1 MVGATCVPLVNMEP
15 EKPPKDV
22 QTARVDPG
30 RSHVGTDQCCEGSE
44 ELSRDEDFP
53 APEVTGHFAE
63 DPSLDLQ
70 AQTLPM
76 NEQ

>member
-15 EKPPKDV
+15 EKPSKDV
-22 QTARVDPG
+22 QTAGADPG
-30 RSHVGTDQCCEGSE
+30 RSHVGTNQCCEESE
-44 ELSRDEDFP
+44 KLSRDEDFA

-70 AQTLPM
+70 GPSL
-76 NEQ
+76 EQ